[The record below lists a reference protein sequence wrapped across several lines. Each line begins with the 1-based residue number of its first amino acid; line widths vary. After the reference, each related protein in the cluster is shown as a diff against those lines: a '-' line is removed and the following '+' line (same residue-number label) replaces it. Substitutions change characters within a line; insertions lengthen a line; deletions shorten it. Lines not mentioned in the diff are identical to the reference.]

1 MFFLLST
8 EPLLLFTILFGVLS
22 LKPVFLLLELSLSRL
37 LPLLLLQVANEALSR
52 DLLALVALPDALR
65 HPLEIRTEQVVRLL
79 TRATIDEIAR
89 VLALEA
95 VVRILK

>member
-8 EPLLLFTILFGVLS
+8 EPLLLLTHLFGVLS
-22 LKPVFLLLELSLSRL
+22 LKPVFLLLKLALSRF

-65 HPLEIRTEQVVRLL
+65 HSLEICTEQVVWLL
-79 TRATIDEIAR
+79 TGATIDKIAR